1 MLLQRVV
8 RKASHDYELSAGDQT
23 SEKLLQAPE
32 QPCPRFPSLWVCVES
47 VEVGGGGT
55 LGYNPAFSNQ
65 IPKSSC
71 VTEPLRLSRV
81 RAEAP
86 PTTVQSERSA
96 REEDSKT
103 QIPVYSSRK
112 VLLGDAWECQ
122 QGEGSAPE
130 QALPE

>member
-1 MLLQRVV
+1 MV
-8 RKASHDYELSAGDQT
+8 RKASRDCELSAGDQT

-32 QPCPRFPSLWVCVES
+32 QPCPHFPSLWVCVES
-47 VEVGGGGT
+47 VEVVVRGVGA
-55 LGYNPAFSNQ
+55 LGYNLAFSNQ

-81 RAEAP
+81 RAKAP
-86 PTTVQSERSA
+86 PTTVQSDRSA
-96 REEDSKT
+96 CEEDSKT

-112 VLLGDAWECQ
+112 VLPGDAWECQ